1 MFGNH
6 QLRSGRA
13 LVALLAGLS
22 AAALVASCGQA
33 AGQEAPSSGQSVA
46 LVTPERAGDGGPTDQ
61 MLAGLE
67 RAKAEFGLK
76 TRHIE
81 ATDTS
86 TYESTL
92 RNLGQAKQDVVIV
105 AYTGFTEAITAVAPE
120 FPDTKWIHLYADPRD
135 AEISNVRTISYDTGA
150 PGFLAGVLAA
160 TATGG
165 AKVGFVGGVASPQ
178 VNADY
183 HAFVAGVRATDPAVQ
198 VIGAVVGNWSDPVK
212 GQQVAQTLL
221 ARGVDVV
228 LSYGGGS
235 SVGVVKAARQ
245 TGGLVITD
253 TLESQDGADVV
264 VGTASQNYDVT
275 VYQQLSEVHGGTWKA
290 GHLVA
295 DLSNDG
301 TALNKAKLF
310 RGTSAEG
317 PQAKLPT
324 AWTAVDK
331 ARQGIV
337 DKKITV
343 PFDTTGF

>member
-6 QLRSGRA
+6 QRRSGRA

-33 AGQEAPSSGQSVA
+33 AGQEASSNRRSVA

-120 FPDTKWIHLYADPRD
+120 FPDTHWIHLYADPRTE
-135 AEISNVRTISYDTGA
+135 EISNVRTISYDTGA

-160 TATGG
+160 TATG
-165 AKVGFVGGVASPQ
+165 ASKVGFVGGDASPQ

-198 VIGAVVGNWSDPVK
+198 VLGAVVGSWSDPVK

-221 ARGVDVV
+221 ARGADVV

-245 TGGLVITD
+245 SGGLVVTD

-275 VYQQLSEVHGGTWKA
+275 VYQQLSEVQGENWKP

-295 DLSNDG
+295 NLSNDG

-310 RGTSAEG
+310 RGTSAKG
-317 PQAKLPT
+317 PEAKLPT

-331 ARQGIV
+331 ARQGII
-337 DKKITV
+337 DQKITV

>member
-6 QLRSGRA
+6 QSRSGRA

-33 AGQEAPSSGQSVA
+33 AGEEASSGKSVA

-61 MLAGLE
+61 MLAGLD
-67 RAKAEFGLK
+67 RAKAEFGLR

-120 FPDTKWIHLYADPRD
+120 FPETKWIHLYADPRK
-135 AEISNVRTISYDTGA
+135 EEVSNVRTISYDTGA

-165 AKVGFVGGVASPQ
+165 TKVGFVGGVASPQ

-183 HAFVAGVRATDPAVQ
+183 HAFVAGVRATDPAIQ
-198 VIGAVVGNWSDPVK
+198 VLGAVVGNWSDPVK

-253 TLESQDGADVV
+253 TMESEDGADVV
-264 VGTASQNYDVT
+264 VATASQNYDVT
-275 VYQQLSEVHGGTWKA
+275 VYQQLSEVQGGTWKA
-290 GHLVA
+290 GHLIA

-301 TALNKAKLF
+301 TALNKAELF
-310 RGTSAEG
+310 RGKGTGGA
-317 PQAKLPT
+317 QAKLPP
-324 AWTAVDK
+324 AWTAVEK
-331 ARQGIV
+331 AQRGIV
-337 DKKITV
+337 EKKITV